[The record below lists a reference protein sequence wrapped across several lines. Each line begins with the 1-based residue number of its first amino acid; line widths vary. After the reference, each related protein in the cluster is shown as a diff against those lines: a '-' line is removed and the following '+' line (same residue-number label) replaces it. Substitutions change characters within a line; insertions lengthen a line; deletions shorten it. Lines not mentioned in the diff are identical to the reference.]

1 MSSKKAKWKN
11 SVQKARRVS
20 ESSSAHSTRKSS
32 IIGEETTANEL
43 EEYLETLKKK
53 SGIKSLWRGDS
64 FDRVVRD
71 EEDKTPDISISSTD
85 DHELGKIS
93 ASPIFSF
100 RSRTSSSFIWDFLLW
115 ITLLASAFVLQN
127 SHTKFKAML

>member
-20 ESSSAHSTRKSS
+20 QSSSAHSTRKSS
-32 IIGEETTANEL
+32 IIEEETAANEL

-85 DHELGKIS
+85 DHEELGKIS
-93 ASPIFSF
+93 ASPISRSGLVHHLRYF
-100 RSRTSSSFIWDFLLW
+100 RSLFQSLRLFYRFL
-115 ITLLASAFVLQN
+115 TLNFTIN
-127 SHTKFKAML
+127 